1 MAVAP
6 DLAASVA
13 AAHFAEPKNVLAR
26 NVIANDLIKPGFAD
40 QPIADLLIDRDARI
54 GAEHIYSDVL
64 ATEGKPSSQKASG
77 RCWMFAALNVMRLPM
92 MRRYSLDSSFELSHS
107 YLFFYDKLERFNY
120 VLEQVLDTT
129 SEPVDS
135 RLLMHLLHAPLMDG
149 GQWDMLSSLVAKYG
163 VVPKTAYP
171 ETLTSGASR
180 SMCVPA
186 SAVWLARQD

>member
-77 RCWMFAALNVMRLPM
+77 RCWMFAALNVCNGTARTRMRYLPNAQN
-92 MRRYSLDSSFELSHS
+92 RSAVRGKQYRGSIH
-107 YLFFYDKLERFNY
+107 
-120 VLEQVLDTT
+120 VL
-129 SEPVDS
+129 
-135 RLLMHLLHAPLMDG
+135 LLHPCIPYHMID
-149 GQWDMLSSLVAKYG
+149 
-163 VVPKTAYP
+163 TN
-171 ETLTSGASR
+171 SGNS
-180 SMCVPA
+180 P
-186 SAVWLARQD
+186 